1 MEGSAKE
8 TSQWPQPPD
17 WLTSK
22 TPAPL
27 GNRAQIAWISAAAL
41 IAFAALMT
49 SQRHGA
55 GDTAILVL
63 LVTGAFLATIPVF
76 RGVAYGPYT
85 DVLSDFKIKR
95 GACEVTGD
103 EDLGDIVRAL
113 YQFSSY
119 ESVRTTWPVSTLFLL
134 IGAIVSACVVRP
146 ETGWLRATLLYFFL
160 SLVTHAYLVS
170 FCSSHGEQQAQMYR
184 DTLYCRYK
192 AAEAVQA
199 ALRRYA
205 AADSSLA
212 SA

>member
-1 MEGSAKE
+1 MEESAWE
-8 TSQWPQPPD
+8 TSGRPAPPD

-27 GNRAQIAWISAAAL
+27 GTRAQIAWISAAAL

-55 GDTAILVL
+55 GDAAILVL
-63 LVTGAFLATIPVF
+63 LMVAAFLALIPAF
-76 RGVAYGPYT
+76 KGAAYGPYM
-85 DVLSDFKIKR
+85 DVLGDFRVKR

-119 ESVRTTWPVSTLFLL
+119 DSVRTTWPVSTLFFL
-134 IGAIVSACVVRP
+134 IGAIISACVVRP

-160 SLVTHAYLVS
+160 SLITYS
-170 FCSSHGEQQAQMYR
+170 FIIGFCASHGGQQAQMYR

-199 ALRRYA
+199 AQKRCA
-205 AADSSLA
+205 AAGSALA